1 MKYFT
6 IAELTKTTHKGIDNT
21 PNDEQRACLVRLVN
35 NVLDPL
41 REAYGKPIIVTSGYR
56 CPKLNKAVGGA
67 ASSQH
72 ILGQAADIRSKED
85 TPEENK
91 KLFDLIVRLKLPFD
105 QLINEYGYNWVHV
118 SYGPR
123 HRRKQLDAVKQGKI
137 TVYKTHA

>member
-6 IAELTKTTHKGIDNT
+6 IAELTKTKYKNIDNT
-21 PNDEQRACLVRLVN
+21 PNAEQRACLVRLVN

-41 REAYGKPIIVTSGYR
+41 REAYGRPIIVTSGFR

-67 ASSQH
+67 SSSQH
-72 ILGQAADIRSKED
+72 MLGQAADIRSKED

-91 KLFDLIVRLKLPFD
+91 KLFDLILKLKLPFD
-105 QLINEYGYNWVHV
+105 QVINEFGYNWVHV

-123 HRRKQLDAVKQGKI
+123 HRRKAMDAVKVNGK
-137 TVYKTHA
+137 TVYKLHK